1 MKTKSFI
8 CSLTLLFFS
17 FPILGQSQKLYDSIA
32 IFQKNIH
39 KNKFQFKPESMQ
51 NISIY
56 QDKPRRATYSAGEVL
71 EDIGRVGLTLVL
83 NTFFGEYTDT
93 SIPDIDEVDWV
104 LTSHL
109 NSSVSSYNWEIQILT
124 KGIHYKE
131 FNAYG
136 LEFGSNSEREVWWD
150 DSTTGI
156 ILHQKDTISRF
167 VLFVN
172 PDINKIIEKMA
183 PDDFEDRKVNIMN
196 DLHDTFQQGS
206 LFLWQ
211 INFAIIGKFRG
222 EDFAAVCSEQAGKY
236 WIFRNGVPEA
246 ILQLPVNA
254 LFAQTKKS
262 EERHLLINKNSASPN
277 TDLLRLSMLYYYFR
291 SNFETPDQ

>member
-8 CSLTLLFFS
+8 FSLTLLFFS
-17 FPILGQSQKLYDSIA
+17 FPILGQSEKLYDSIA
-32 IFQKNIH
+32 IYQKNAS
-39 KNKFQFKPESMQ
+39 KNKFQFNPESVQ
-51 NISIY
+51 NMSIS

-83 NTFFGEYTDT
+83 MPFFGEYTDI
-93 SIPDIDEVDWV
+93 SIPDTDEVDWV

-109 NSSVSSYNWEIQILT
+109 NSAVSSYNWEIQILT

-136 LEFGSNSEREVWWD
+136 LAFGSNSEREVWWD

-167 VLFVN
+167 VMFVN

-211 INFAIIGKFRG
+211 IDFAIIGKFRG

-236 WIFRNGVPEA
+236 WIFRNGTPQAV
-246 ILQLPVNA
+246 LQLPVNSM
-254 LFAQTKKS
+254 FDKTKKS
-262 EERHLLINKNSASPN
+262 EERHLLIDKKSANLS

-291 SNFETPDQ
+291 SNFETPN